1 MGLGM
6 FFGLTGLFG
15 RIVRSGAGTI
25 LGEAKP
31 LVPLALLAVGY
42 VLVRGRPR
50 EEPVRV
56 AIGSL
61 FVTLSAA
68 GLLHLRHDGPPF
80 RSPLRVLRG
89 AGGVVGMVVAE
100 PLQRIVATWGAV
112 IVLTVFGMLGV
123 LILIRLRVRDAVNRT
138 ADGLRPVGTFT
149 KRGVASL
156 FTLGSSGE
164 RDERASARR
173 RHPTSPARVST
184 GDRRATHVHHP
195 SVGLSSAWRTPKTG
209 GDYLLPGYDDLA
221 GTPGDVRGELEKP
234 KRVRKKK
241 SDVAPD
247 PGVIDLVA
255 ADGDRRSGWDGVAA
269 IPAEHAV
276 RGLHSITMNER
287 LLDPTAAMLTELLG
301 MGANGESGGRSR
313 FQMAGG
319 EAGALVDLTGGAR
332 ERGYQAGGTVHHV
345 AFRAPDL
352 PTMNGWRQQLL
363 NAGVSVTEI
372 LDRQYFKSI
381 YFREPGGVLFEI
393 ATDSPG
399 FDIDE
404 PLLELGKSLKLPPWL
419 EPSREQIARALP
431 PIELPNLSSD
441 PSPLS

>member
-1 MGLGM
+1 MTTVAPHPDITVAPQGLHHVTAIATAPQRNVNFYSRVLGLRLIKRTVNFDAPDSWHLYYGDEKGTPSSILT
-6 FFGLTGLFG
+6 FFPWPGVPKG
-15 RIVRSGAGTI
+15 RQGAGMTT
-25 LGEAKP
+25 ATAFS
-31 LVPLALLAVGY
+31 VPGMSLSWWHDRLNALAVD
-42 VLVRGRPR
+42 VDAPTTRDA
-50 EEPVRV
+50 EE
-56 AIGSL
+56 
-61 FVTLSAA
+61 
-68 GLLHLRHDGPPF
+68 
-80 RSPLRVLRG
+80 
-89 AGGVVGMVVAE
+89 
-100 PLQRIVATWGAV
+100 
-112 IVLTVFGMLGV
+112 VLTLRDPDGM
-123 LILIRLRVRDAVNRT
+123 
-138 ADGLRPVGTFT
+138 
-149 KRGVASL
+149 
-156 FTLGSSGE
+156 
-164 RDERASARR
+164 
-173 RHPTSPARVST
+173 
-184 GDRRATHVHHP
+184 
-195 SVGLSSAWRTPKTG
+195 
-209 GDYLLPGYDDLA
+209 
-221 GTPGDVRGELEKP
+221 
-234 KRVRKKK
+234 
-241 SDVAPD
+241 
-247 PGVIDLVA
+247 VIDLVA

-301 MGANGESGGRSR
+301 MGASGESGGRSR

-419 EPSREQIARALP
+419 EPSREQVARALP
-431 PIELPNLSSD
+431 PIELPDLSSD